1 MLKPGRS
8 FAIVPEGA
16 IDLEDDINGNYAGPK
31 LVELLAL
38 RKAAGDY
45 ISS

>member
-1 MLKPGRS
+1 M
-8 FAIVPEGA
+8 VPEGA
-16 IDLEDDINGNYAGPK
+16 IDLEDDIKGSYAGPK

-45 ISS
+45 ITS